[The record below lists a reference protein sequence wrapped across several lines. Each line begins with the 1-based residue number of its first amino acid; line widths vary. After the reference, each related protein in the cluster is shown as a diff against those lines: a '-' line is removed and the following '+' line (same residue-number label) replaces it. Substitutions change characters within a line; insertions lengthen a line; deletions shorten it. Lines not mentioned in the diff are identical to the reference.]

1 MSIVEH
7 HYVYILFKH
16 DAPCCCLA
24 VVSMALLPHQAHAT
38 TNPTMAFETLK
49 ASKVFRRV
57 AEPRV
62 ENMLFVVEDFYCA

>member
-1 MSIVEH
+1 MMLRAAASLSWQWRSCPIR
-7 HYVYILFKH
+7 YI
-16 DAPCCCLA
+16 
-24 VVSMALLPHQAHAT
+24 
-38 TNPTMAFETLK
+38 PTMAFETLK